1 MRRGGN
7 RTMEALRA
15 TFKPEFLN
23 RIDDIIIFRSLTM
36 EDIERII
43 DIQLGL
49 IRKRL
54 QERKL
59 TLELTESAKNYI
71 AQEGYSPVYGARP
84 LKRVLQKQILD
95 ILAMQILEGGFAEG
109 DHIVIDHEDG
119 RIVFRNRK

>member
-1 MRRGGN
+1 
-7 RTMEALRA
+7 MEALRA

-23 RIDDIIIFRSLTM
+23 RIDDIIMFRALAM

-43 DIQLGL
+43 DIQLEL

-59 TLELTESAKNYI
+59 TLELTEAANKYI

-95 ILAMQILEGGFAEG
+95 LLAMKILEGEFAEG
-109 DHIVIDHEDG
+109 DRIVIDSDGSRVILRKEHE
-119 RIVFRNRK
+119 